1 MATWKSAAAAISS
14 SRCLRASSR
23 SRSSKSFSV
32 IHWIVFG
39 EVFRTGSC
47 APSSGC
53 TISSASSIIATTV
66 STMLFASRTTS
77 VCATFCASS
86 ASLVRGVSS
95 SAARSASRRTARA
108 TSVICCA
115 DSKSI
120 RRSMAVCVAL
130 MSL

>member
-1 MATWKSAAAAISS
+1 MSSA
-14 SRCLRASSR
+14 L
-23 SRSSKSFSV
+23 F
-32 IHWIVFG
+32 W
-39 EVFRTGSC
+39 
-47 APSSGC
+47 SGC
-53 TISSASSIIATTV
+53 TISSASSIIATAV

-77 VCATFCASS
+77 VWATFCASS

-95 SAARSASRRTARA
+95 SAARSASSRTALA